1 MTTAT
6 AARSELLREYDPEGE
21 VDLAGFA
28 GSLSAFAVTAT
39 TAALVAR
46 GRAGELPERFGLTDI
61 LLGGMATHKF
71 SRLLAKGAVTSPLRA
86 WFTTFEEATGA
97 SEHQESARGEHG
109 VRHTIG
115 ELITC
120 PFCMGQWVGV
130 GYVAGLVAAPRPTRA
145 WAAVFA
151 VTALSDILQ
160 HAYERLQD
168 D

>member
-1 MTTAT
+1 MTSDA
-6 AARSELLREYDPEGE
+6 AARPEGLRDYDPDGQ

-28 GSLSAFAVTAT
+28 GSLSAFAVTT
-39 TAALVAR
+39 VIAALVAR
-46 GRAGELPERFGLTDI
+46 GRAGQLPERFPLADV

-115 ELITC
+115 ELLTC
-120 PFCMGQWVGV
+120 PFCMAQWVGV
-130 GYVAGLVAAPRPTRA
+130 GYVAGLVGAPRPTRA

-151 VTALSDILQ
+151 VTALSDMLQ
-160 HAYERLQD
+160 HAYGRLQND
-168 D
+168 